1 MLTELML
8 FTALQTFSAEGRL
21 VADTIPYE
29 PAEATTKLYSETA
42 AREVKGIITDTYNV
56 KLKDGVEFMQ
66 MTVETEQGTIP
77 VHLGP
82 TWYMDEYSDRFD
94 ANKGRS
100 VSVLGSV
107 ATVDGKEVL
116 VASEVSNGD
125 GKQHMRLRHPGGV
138 PAWVGGEHAK

>member
-8 FTALQTFSAEGRL
+8 MTALHTLSVEGRL

-29 PAEATTKLYSETA
+29 PAEATTKLYTETG
-42 AREVKGIITDTYNV
+42 ARTVKGIITDTYNV
-56 KLKDGVEFMQ
+56 KLKDGVEFRQ
-66 MTVETEQGTIP
+66 MDVETEQGTIP

-82 TWYMDEYSDRFD
+82 AWYMDEYSDRFD

-125 GKQHMRLRHPGGV
+125 GKQHIRLRHPSGI

>member
-1 MLTELML
+1 MLSELIL
-8 FTALQTFSAEGRL
+8 FTALHTFAVDGRL

-29 PAEATTKLYSETA
+29 PAEATTKLYTETG
-42 AREVKGIITDTYNV
+42 ARTVTGIITDTYNV

-66 MTVETEQGTIP
+66 MDVETDQGKIP

-94 ANKGRS
+94 VNKGRS

-116 VASEVSNGD
+116 VASEVSNDD
-125 GKQHMRLRHPGGV
+125 GKQHMRLRHPGGT

>member
-1 MLTELML
+1 MLTELIV
-8 FTALQTFSAEGRL
+8 FTALHTLAAEGRL

-29 PAEATTKLYSETA
+29 PAEATTKLYTETA
-42 AREVKGIITDTYNV
+42 ARTVKGIITDTYNV

-66 MTVETEQGTIP
+66 MTVETEQGSIP

-82 TWYMDEYSDRFD
+82 TWYMDEYADRFD

-107 ATVDGKEVL
+107 ATVEGKEVL
-116 VASEVSNGD
+116 VASEISNGD
-125 GKQHMRLRHPGGV
+125 GKQHMRLRHPGGT
-138 PAWVGGEHAK
+138 PAWVGGEHHK

>member
-1 MLTELML
+1 MLTELIL
-8 FTALQTFSAEGRL
+8 LTALHTLSMEARF

-29 PAEATTKLYSETA
+29 PAEATNKLYTETG
-42 AREVKGIITDTYNV
+42 ARTVKGIITDTYNI

-66 MTVETEQGTIP
+66 MTVETEQGIIP

-82 TWYMDEYSDRFD
+82 AWYMDEHSDRFD

-100 VSVLGSV
+100 VSVLGSP
-107 ATVDGKEVL
+107 ATVEGKEVL

-125 GKQHMRLRHPGGV
+125 GKQHMRLRHPGGI
-138 PAWVGGEHAK
+138 PAWVGGEHVK